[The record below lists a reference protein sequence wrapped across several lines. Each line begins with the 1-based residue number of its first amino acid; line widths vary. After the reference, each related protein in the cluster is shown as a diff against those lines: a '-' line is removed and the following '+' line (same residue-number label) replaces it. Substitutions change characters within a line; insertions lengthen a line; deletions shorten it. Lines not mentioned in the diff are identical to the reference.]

1 MDRIIITNDIR
12 EQVKIGRELF
22 KIKANVYTPHMV
34 ALVKDA
40 IDRIVQGYSYH
51 SIKWGDIT
59 KEELFFISIYDYW
72 VVGNNVSEEL
82 YYDFPSKTYEEKME
96 FLTLR
101 TRLLY
106 MDHLNNKDDAHL
118 LNNKYE
124 AYKILK
130 PYYKR
135 EVIKIEKEDDF
146 IVFEDF
152 VSRHQEYV
160 VKPEGGG
167 LSVGVHKSSINDFSN
182 SKEAFDKYLEEGRNV
197 EQNNNWIK
205 KSAVV
210 IEEIIEQDE
219 RMAAF
224 HPASINS
231 VRITTIKV
239 NDEIH
244 LFYPFIRIGVGGSFI
259 SSCATGGVTACV
271 NSDTGIIETDGRTET
286 LFSYQRHPDTNIEIK
301 GFQVPE
307 WDNAVKIVKD
317 AAMKFDTIRYIGW
330 DMVLSKRGWC
340 IMEGNFAGEF
350 AGQIPYQRGFRKE
363 FEELIGWKPNKQF
376 WWE

>member
-1 MDRIIITNDIR
+1 MDSIIITNDIR

-22 KIKANVYTPHMV
+22 QIKANVYTPHMV
-34 ALVKDA
+34 SIVKKA
-40 IDRIVQGYSYH
+40 IDRIVQGSSYY
-51 SIKWGDIT
+51 SIKWGNIT
-59 KEELFFISIYDYW
+59 KEDLFFISIYDYW

-82 YYDFPSKTYEEKME
+82 YYDFPSRTYEEKME

-106 MDHLNNKDDAHL
+106 MDYLNNKDDAHL

-124 AYKILK
+124 AYEILK

-146 IVFEDF
+146 NLFEDF
-152 VSRHQEYV
+152 ASRHQEYV

-167 LSVGVHKSSINDFSN
+167 LSVGVHKSSVKEFNNIH
-182 SKEAFDKYLEEGRNV
+182 EAFEKYLEEGRNA

-205 KSAVV
+205 KSSLV
-210 IEEIIEQDE
+210 IEELIEEDK

-224 HPASINS
+224 HPTSVNS
-231 VRITTIKV
+231 VRITTVRI
-239 NDEIH
+239 NDKIH
-244 LFYPFIRIGVGGSFI
+244 LFYPFIRIGVGGVFV
-259 SSCATGGVTACV
+259 SSLATGGISACIDS
-271 NSDTGIIETDGRTET
+271 NTGEIITDGRTET
-286 LFSYQRHPDTNIEIK
+286 LHYYNIHPETGVVIK
-301 GFQVPE
+301 GFKIPDWE
-307 WDNAVKIVKD
+307 DAVNVAKE
-317 AAMKFDTIRYIGW
+317 AALKFERIRYIGW
-330 DMVLSKRGWC
+330 DMVLSKNGWC
-340 IMEGNFAGEF
+340 IMEGNYAGEF
-350 AGQIPYQRGFRKE
+350 TGQIPYQRGFRKE